1 MYLTTKMFLV
11 SLLQQVSSWCTVNY
25 LDSGFYFACSPIPV
39 VGHAGK
45 LVFGKLAGAEVVC
58 MKGRFHSYE
67 GHAMPIVSTFPT
79 LRSVAVHFIDVCV
92 LQLALP
98 IRTMKRMGVEILFVT
113 NAAGGLSS
121 DFNLVS
127 TVFITN
133 SCTSLICLFATQK

>member
-67 GHAMPIVSTFPT
+67 GHAMPI
-79 LRSVAVHFIDVCV
+79 
-92 LQLALP
+92 LALP